1 MASARDSKKLKAEL
15 QTVRSKLQKW
25 QDLQQSYRRMYDII
39 ENLK

>member
-1 MASARDSKKLKAEL
+1 MASAKDSRKLKADL
-15 QTVRSKLQKW
+15 LKVRLKLQKW